1 MDQAKIWAAPVG
13 RLLIAI
19 IFIVAGAGKLT
30 AIGGTQ
36 QYMEA
41 YGIPSALVY
50 PTIALELLG
59 GIAIILGWQT
69 RIIALALAAFT
80 LVAALIFHNNL
91 GDQMQQLM
99 FMKNLAITGGL
110 LFLVAFGAG
119 RLSIDSRG

>member
-1 MDQAKIWAAPVG
+1 MDQARTWTVPVG

-41 YGIPSALVY
+41 YGIPGALVY

-59 GIAIILGWQT
+59 GIAIVLGWQT
-69 RIIALALAAFT
+69 RIVALILGAFT
-80 LVAALIFHNNL
+80 LIAALIFHNNL
-91 GDQMQQLM
+91 GDQMQQIM

-119 RLSIDSRG
+119 RLSIDNRA